1 MYVKPRAKK
10 FEFRPIS
17 VCHCNHIEVIM
28 KVLGPLFKIVLCT
41 ILQAGVFRGAP
52 YTLDD
57 SGGLGR
63 RFDGIGGISAGV
75 SDYMSGMHLEHVTVW
90 SCNVSGLANRL

>member
-1 MYVKPRAKK
+1 M
-10 FEFRPIS
+10 
-17 VCHCNHIEVIM
+17 IM
-28 KVLGPLFKIVLCT
+28 KVLGPRFTIVLCT
-41 ILQAGVFRGAP
+41 VLQAGVFRGAP

-75 SDYMSGMHLEHVTVW
+75 SDCMSGMHLEHVTVW
-90 SCNVSGLANRL
+90 SCSVSGLVHRP